1 MLILFLSFSFIEI
14 IISNFPSFEF
24 TSFQIK
30 LNMCLSQ
37 NVQDTP
43 VARKKGRSSTPVPLS
58 VRGRRTPTPVA
69 GIRTGTPTPV
79 AGIRT
84 GTPTPVMGIRT
95 GTRRNSVKIEADN
108 ESVASDTTGL
118 FACVILPRYIFPFFF
133 RVFHF

>member
-1 MLILFLSFSFIEI
+1 
-14 IISNFPSFEF
+14 
-24 TSFQIK
+24 
-30 LNMCLSQ
+30 MCLSQ

-58 VRGRRTPTPVA
+58 VRGRR
-69 GIRTGTPTPV
+69 TPTPV